1 MVSDGRYKVKRIWKK
16 LYLGLAI
23 LGIAVPLQVKAAGQD
38 TVNLQEEN
46 SRVAVSLGMSN
57 AKEEKISTLSISLS
71 VDMGGQNQGEALFD
85 FDAGLEGV
93 AEHDY
98 VYNAGTGRMDIY
110 VSSLQNGS
118 LFGDGE
124 LKLGHVR
131 VVPADASAA
140 LQVEVG
146 YLEGSFKTANASYGS
161 KTPVISSLPEPVV
174 LQLGAG
180 APEQPGDGGN
190 GGNGAGSGD
199 GNQSGGGTGGNDGQS
214 HGNDNMSQGL
224 YDEETR
230 FTNNPA
236 DAQNIPN
243 SVVRENNL
251 HPELVDLSKGNAA
264 QAGGKTLSGSVG
276 AGAKAAKGNGKV
288 SVVAPEAGPDSILIA
303 GAGKGGAEG
312 IEGEGAGAVGG
323 ITGGTSGAGSSGD
336 GTAGDSEASGEI
348 RLDKKNGGAFVEKN
362 SEKTK
367 WIIAGAAAAVLV
379 IVGIAAF
386 VLAGRHSE
394 GGRRRKPAR
403 RRRKRPADK
412 RESAARK
419 RPSGKKESMSDKR
432 QGSHAGRKATRP
444 AGKKGSGSQRR

>member
-1 MVSDGRYKVKRIWKK
+1 
-16 LYLGLAI
+16 
-23 LGIAVPLQVKAAGQD
+23 
-38 TVNLQEEN
+38 
-46 SRVAVSLGMSN
+46 
-57 AKEEKISTLSISLS
+57 
-71 VDMGGQNQGEALFD
+71 
-85 FDAGLEGV
+85 
-93 AEHDY
+93 
-98 VYNAGTGRMDIY
+98 
-110 VSSLQNGS
+110 
-118 LFGDGE
+118 
-124 LKLGHVR
+124 
-131 VVPADASAA
+131 
-140 LQVEVG
+140 
-146 YLEGSFKTANASYGS
+146 
-161 KTPVISSLPEPVV
+161 
-174 LQLGAG
+174 
-180 APEQPGDGGN
+180 
-190 GGNGAGSGD
+190 
-199 GNQSGGGTGGNDGQS
+199 
-214 HGNDNMSQGL
+214 MSQGL

-312 IEGEGAGAVGG
+312 IEGEGTGDVGG
-323 ITGGTSGAGSSGD
+323 ITGGTGGSGGSGD
-336 GTAGDSEASGEI
+336 GAAGEI

-432 QGSHAGRKATRP
+432 QGSHARRKTTRP

>member
-23 LGIAVPLQVKAAGQD
+23 LGITVPLQVKAAGQD

-71 VDMGGQNQGEALFD
+71 VDMGGQNQGEAVFD

-98 VYNAGTGRMDIY
+98 IYNAGMGRMDIY

-140 LQVEVG
+140 LRVEVG
-146 YLEGSFKTANASYGS
+146 YLEGSFKAANASYGS

-199 GNQSGGGTGGNDGQS
+199 GNQSGGGADGNGGS
-214 HGNDNMSQGL
+214 GNDNMSQGL

-251 HPELVDLSKGNAA
+251 HPELVDLSKGSAA

-312 IEGEGAGAVGG
+312 IEGEGVGDVGG
-323 ITGGTSGAGSSGD
+323 ITGGTGGSGGSGD
-336 GTAGDSEASGEI
+336 GAAGDSEASGEI

-379 IVGIAAF
+379 IVGIVAF

>member
-1 MVSDGRYKVKRIWKK
+1 MKRIWKK

-71 VDMGGQNQGEALFD
+71 VDMGGQSQGEVLFD

-93 AEHDY
+93 TEHDY
-98 VYNAGTGRMDIY
+98 IYNAGAGRIDIY
-110 VSSLQNGS
+110 VSSMQNGS

-146 YLEGSFKTANASYGS
+146 YCEGSFKTANASYGS
-161 KTPVISSLPEPVV
+161 KTPVISSLPEPVL

-180 APEQPGDGGN
+180 APEQPGEGGN
-190 GGNGAGSGD
+190 GENSSGSGD
-199 GNQSGGGTGGNDGQS
+199 GNQSSGGTDGNGG

-251 HPELVDLSKGNAA
+251 HPELVDLSKGNVA
-264 QAGGKTLSGSVG
+264 QTGGKTLSGSVG
-276 AGAKAAKGNGKV
+276 AGAGAAKENGKV
-288 SVVAPEAGPDSILIA
+288 SVVAPEAGPDSIVIA
-303 GAGKGGAEG
+303 GAGDAGGEN
-312 IEGEGAGAVGG
+312 GAGDADKESGG
-323 ITGGTSGAGSSGD
+323 ISGFGGSGD
-336 GTAGDSEASGEI
+336 GAAKDGEASGEI

-386 VLAGRHSE
+386 VLAGRRSE

-412 RESAARK
+412 RESAARR
-419 RPSGKKESMSDKR
+419 RPSGKRESMSDKR
-432 QGSHAGRKATRP
+432 QGSHAGKKTTRP
-444 AGKKGSGSQRR
+444 AVKKEAVHRGGKDRRR